1 MQIKEAQAD
10 LRRSFVGGGPG
21 VVVSGLVWAAAGF
34 VEARSGIPQAFAVLF
49 FGGMLIFPLSL
60 LIDRVIFRRARL
72 QPGNGLS
79 PIALESTAAMIAG
92 LLAAYLLLGLQSQLV
107 FPIAALV
114 VGAHYFA
121 FRTLY
126 GDSTFLV
133 LGALISVLGLNGV
146 FSWAALPGGLIWWV
160 AGVELV
166 FGALL
171 TVRAPRS

>member
-21 VVVSGLVWAAAGF
+21 VIVSGLVWAVAGIVDSRTGAAQG
-34 VEARSGIPQAFAVLF
+34 FAVLF
-49 FGGMLIFPLSL
+49 FGGMLIFPLAF
-60 LIDRVIFRRARL
+60 LIDRVLFRRAGL

-79 PIALESTAAMIAG
+79 PIALESTAAMLAG

-107 FPIAALV
+107 FPVAALV
-114 VGAHYFA
+114 VGVHYFA

-133 LGALISVLGLNGV
+133 LGALLAVLGLNGV
-146 FSWAALPGGLIWWV
+146 FSVAALPGSLLWWV

-171 TVRAPRS
+171 TVRALRS